1 MTHLFIKLR
10 SKLRAI
16 LINYQNLSIIKKRL
30 LILTCRLKINM
41 KKIVDAQATFDN
53 CSNDFKSANSK
64 RKKKD
69 DIKNDRKSQN
79 DESKNKRD
87 LNVDSKKR
95 KRSNHFKLICHICQ
109 KMNHISL
116 NCLDLKKAKM
126 NAVSN
131 KLNESKKSKK
141 EKSSVTTDQSLKTKN
156 L

>member
-10 SKLRAI
+10 SKLRAT

-30 LILTCRLKINM
+30 LILTCRLKNNM
-41 KKIVDAQATFDN
+41 KKTVDAQATFDN
-53 CSNDFKSANSK
+53 RSNDFKSANSK
-64 RKKKD
+64 KKKKD
-69 DIKNDRKSQN
+69 DTKNDKKSQN

-95 KRSNHFKLICHICQ
+95 KRSDHFNLICHICQ
-109 KMNHISL
+109 KTNHISL
-116 NCLDLKKAKM
+116 NCLDLKKTKM

-131 KLNESKKSKK
+131 KFNESKKSKK